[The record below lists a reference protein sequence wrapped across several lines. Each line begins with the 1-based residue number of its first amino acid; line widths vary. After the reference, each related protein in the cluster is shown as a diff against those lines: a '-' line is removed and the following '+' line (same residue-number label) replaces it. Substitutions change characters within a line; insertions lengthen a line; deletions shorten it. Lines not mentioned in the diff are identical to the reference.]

1 MEFINFR
8 MERPRDHRVHVRF
21 GIVVYSWIATC
32 ASSLSLDYILLL
44 LCSSHVVGFL
54 HNGLSSANAVYETE
68 LLMPIVTIIQK
79 SIHSSDVRT
88 VYACDDQ

>member
-8 MERPRDHRVHVRF
+8 MERPRDHRSHIVF
-21 GIVVYSWIATC
+21 GIVVCSWIATC

-54 HNGLSSANAVYETE
+54 HNGLSSAIVVYEIE
-68 LLMPIVTIIQK
+68 LLMSIITIIQK

-88 VYACDDQ
+88 VYAYDDE